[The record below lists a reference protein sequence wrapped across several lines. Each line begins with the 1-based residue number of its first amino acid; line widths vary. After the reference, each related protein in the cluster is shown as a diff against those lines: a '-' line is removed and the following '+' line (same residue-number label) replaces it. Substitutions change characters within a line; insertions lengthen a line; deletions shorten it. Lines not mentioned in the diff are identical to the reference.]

1 MKTTYLQRIFSC
13 FLLIFLLFAAGVIL
27 IEQRQ
32 EKKFRIADLEA
43 RLDGYTGI
51 IHEFIRQHAPDEDS
65 IGKVSGL
72 CRLLPAPIRVSVI
85 NKQGRVLLDSEVSD
99 LSLLDN
105 HLSRP
110 EIMNARYG
118 SYGSNVRTSASTR
131 QEYLFYARYFEPYY
145 VRIALPYNLETR
157 NMLKADSLFIYIIIA
172 LFVVAL
178 AFIYYVA
185 GRFSKSIVQLKE
197 FSSGIRKGQPIP
209 AEIRFRNDELGEIGY
224 ELIDI
229 FRQKENSKRNI
240 EIEREKLIRHFRFSG
255 EGLCIFN
262 PEMKKIYANTNF
274 IQYINLMT
282 DHPTF
287 DAEDILK
294 DQAFKP
300 VTDFICNPARESNHT
315 VFQTGRNG
323 KVFSVQAVA
332 FEDRSFEIIIKDISK
347 AEKTRLLKQEMTSH
361 IAHELRTPVT
371 CLRGYLET
379 LNNSGLDAARQKQF
393 IERAFLQTV
402 RLSNLIEDV
411 GMISKIEEA
420 PSQFCIECLN
430 LALLINEVKTD
441 LSDKLSAR
449 GIRLISSVSDQL
461 TVTGN
466 YTLLYSIFRNLA
478 DNSISYAGPD
488 VEIHI
493 SNYAEDERFYYF
505 SYYDT
510 GKGVDE
516 QHLGRLFERFY
527 RVGEGRT
534 RDSGGSGLG
543 LSIVKNAILFHKGD
557 IQVKNRPAGGL
568 EFLFTLKKFGSDL

>member
-1 MKTTYLQRIFSC
+1 MKTTYLQRIFAC
-13 FLLIFLLFAAGVIL
+13 FLIIFLFFAGAVIL
-27 IEQRQ
+27 IEQKQ
-32 EKKFRIADLEA
+32 EKKFRVADLEA
-43 RLDGYTGI
+43 RLDGYAEI
-51 IHEFIRQHAPDEDS
+51 VHEFIRQHKLSNDS
-65 IGKVSGL
+65 LGKVNEL
-72 CRLLPAPIRVSVI
+72 CRLLPAPIRLSVI
-85 NKQGRVLLDSEVSD
+85 DNDGIVLLDNEVSD
-99 LSLLDN
+99 PGRMDN

-118 SYGSNVRTSASTR
+118 SYGSNVRFSASTG
-131 QEYLFYARYFEPYY
+131 QEYLFYARRFGNYY

-157 NMLKADSLFIYIIIA
+157 NMLKADSLFIYLIVA

-178 AFIYYVA
+178 VFIHFVA
-185 GRFSKSIVQLKE
+185 ERFSKSILQLKD
-197 FSSGIRKGQPIP
+197 FASKIQKGQAIP
-209 AEIRFRNDELGEIGY
+209 DDVCFRNDELGEIGY
-224 ELIDI
+224 ELIDV
-229 FRQKENSKRNI
+229 FKQKENSKRNI

-274 IQYINLMT
+274 IQYVNLMT
-282 DHPTF
+282 DQPTF
-287 DAEDILK
+287 DAEDVLK
-294 DQAFKP
+294 DKIFKP
-300 VTDFICNPARESNHT
+300 VADFICGGKRESNHG
-315 VFQTGRNG
+315 VFRIGKNG
-323 KVFSVQAVA
+323 KTFSVQVVA
-332 FEDRSFEIIIKDISK
+332 FEDRSFEIIIKDVSK
-347 AEKTRLLKQEMTSH
+347 AEKTRLLKQEMTAN
-361 IAHELRTPVT
+361 IAHELRTPVA

-379 LNNSGLDAARQKQF
+379 LNSLGLDAARQKQF
-393 IERAFLQTV
+393 IERAYLQTI

-411 GMISKIEEA
+411 GIVGKIEEA
-420 PSQFCIECLN
+420 PSQFGVERLN
-430 LALLINEVKTD
+430 LALLINEVRID
-441 LSDKLSAR
+441 LSDKLTANR
-449 GIRLISSVSDQL
+449 IRFVSSVSDHL
-461 TVTGN
+461 SLTGN

-493 SNYAEDERFYYF
+493 ADYAEDENYYYF

-527 RVGEGRT
+527 RVSEGRT

-568 EFLFTLKKFGSDL
+568 EFLFTLKKQGQ